1 MSVTAAAAK
10 LGGMKGL
17 WTQTLV
23 WLTATVVALLLAFLG
38 PDAYSLHNFFM
49 HDSIILNGSSASTGS
64 KH

>member
-1 MSVTAAAAK
+1 
-10 LGGMKGL
+10 MKGL

-49 HDSIILNGSSASTGS
+49 HDSIILNGSSR
-64 KH
+64 